1 MKTTTDFIFPD
12 TFKAEAE
19 EYISYKRSLGFSFSI
34 DDQRKLSYMLNYI
47 YIHNHNDVTHLT
59 KEVVDL
65 FLSQSNGSKPRTL
78 HANQSFI
85 RQYGLYLQLNGY
97 DSYVYPDKL
106 IQCPKDFVPY
116 IFTKEEIHRI
126 FMFADQIGPNKNKFI
141 NTPFIY
147 PAVFRL
153 LYACGTRVG
162 ETLSLKTNDVD
173 LEEGI
178 ITLYNGKNKIPRM
191 IPMSDSLTKYL
202 RMYNHRV
209 DRTDDNPFFFP
220 ARHGEHYSPTTIRNT
235 FRKIFQQAGIRQ
247 LSNGNYPRIHDLR
260 HTYAVHA
267 LELSISKGM
276 DPYCSL
282 PALSTYMGHKGI
294 ESTEYYLRLTRQYF
308 INVLNYTQEQA
319 NTIFPEV

>member
-1 MKTTTDFIFPD
+1 MKTITDIIFPKE
-12 TFKAEAE
+12 FKTEAE
-19 EYISYKRSLGFSFSI
+19 EYIAYKRSLGFKFSM
-34 DDQRKLSYMLNYI
+34 DDQRKLLYMLNHI

-59 KEVVDL
+59 KDAVDS
-65 FLSQSNGSKPRTL
+65 FLSLSNGSKPRTL

-85 RQYGLYLQLNGY
+85 RQYGLYLRLNGY
-97 DSYVYPDKL
+97 DSYIYPDKL

-116 IFTKEEIHRI
+116 IFTKEEIHSI
-126 FMFADQIGPNKNKFI
+126 FLFADRIGPNKNKFI

-162 ETLSLKTNDVD
+162 ETLSLKTDDVN

-178 ITLYNGKNKIPRM
+178 ITLYNGKNKVSRM

-209 DRTDDNPFFFP
+209 DRTDSNPFFFP

-235 FRKIFQQAGIRQ
+235 FRKILQQAGIRK
-247 LSNGNYPRIHDLR
+247 LSSGSYPRIHDLR

-294 ESTEYYLRLTRQYF
+294 ESTEYYLRLTKQYF
-308 INVLNYTQEQA
+308 VNVLNYTQEQA
-319 NTIFPEV
+319 DTIFPEV

>member
-1 MKTTTDFIFPD
+1 M
-12 TFKAEAE
+12 
-19 EYISYKRSLGFSFSI
+19 
-34 DDQRKLSYMLNYI
+34 NHI

-59 KEVVDL
+59 KEVVDS
-65 FLSQSNGSKPRTL
+65 FLSLSNGSKPRTL

-85 RQYGLYLQLNGY
+85 RQYGLYLQLNGH

-116 IFTKEEIHRI
+116 IFTKEEIHSI
-126 FMFADQIGPNKNKFI
+126 FLFADQIGPNKNKFI

-162 ETLSLKTNDVD
+162 ETLSLRTDDVN

-178 ITLYNGKNKIPRM
+178 ITLYNGKNKVSRM

-209 DRTDDNPFFFP
+209 DRTDGNPFFFP

-235 FRKIFQQAGIRQ
+235 FRKILQQAGIRQ
-247 LSNGNYPRIHDLR
+247 LSNGSYPRIHDLR

-294 ESTEYYLRLTRQYF
+294 ESTEYYLRLTKQYF
-308 INVLNYTQEQA
+308 VNVLNYTQEQA
-319 NTIFPEV
+319 DTIFPEV

>member
-1 MKTTTDFIFPD
+1 
-12 TFKAEAE
+12 
-19 EYISYKRSLGFSFSI
+19 
-34 DDQRKLSYMLNYI
+34 MLNHI

-59 KEVVDL
+59 KDAVDS
-65 FLSQSNGSKPRTL
+65 FLSLSNGSKPRTL

-85 RQYGLYLQLNGY
+85 RQYGLYLRLNGY
-97 DSYVYPDKL
+97 DSYIYPDKL

-116 IFTKEEIHRI
+116 IFTKEEIHSI
-126 FMFADQIGPNKNKFI
+126 FLFANRIGPNKNKFI

-162 ETLSLKTNDVD
+162 ETLSLKTDDVN
-173 LEEGI
+173 LEEWI
-178 ITLYNGKNKIPRM
+178 ITLYNGKNKVSRM

-209 DRTDDNPFFFP
+209 DRTDGNPFFFP

-235 FRKIFQQAGIRQ
+235 FRKILQQAGIRK
-247 LSNGNYPRIHDLR
+247 LSSGSYPRIHDLR

-294 ESTEYYLRLTRQYF
+294 ESTEYYLRLTKQYF
-308 INVLNYTQEQA
+308 VNVLNYTQEQA
-319 NTIFPEV
+319 DTIFPEV

>member
-1 MKTTTDFIFPD
+1 M
-12 TFKAEAE
+12 
-19 EYISYKRSLGFSFSI
+19 
-34 DDQRKLSYMLNYI
+34 DDQRKLLYMLNHI

-59 KEVVDL
+59 KEVVDS
-65 FLSQSNGSKPRTL
+65 FLSLSNGSKPRTL

-85 RQYGLYLQLNGY
+85 RQYGLYLQLNGH
-97 DSYVYPDKL
+97 DSYVHPDKL

-116 IFTKEEIHRI
+116 IFTKEEIHSI
-126 FMFADQIGPNKNKFI
+126 FLFADQIGPNKNKFI

-162 ETLSLKTNDVD
+162 ETLSLKTDDVN

-178 ITLYNGKNKIPRM
+178 ITLYNGKNRVSRM

-209 DRTDDNPFFFP
+209 DRTDGNPFFFP

-235 FRKIFQQAGIRQ
+235 FRKILQQAGIRQ
-247 LSNGNYPRIHDLR
+247 LSNGSYPRIHDLR

-267 LELSISKGM
+267 LEFSISKGM

-294 ESTEYYLRLTRQYF
+294 ESTEYYLRLTKQYF
-308 INVLNYTQEQA
+308 VNVLNYTQEQA
-319 NTIFPEV
+319 DTIFPEV